1 MTRYCDVLDRCRE
14 GGLGLYDLYAWKT
27 ASNTEKW
34 YNRQMRMKMNSV
46 EETQTVAAALA
57 SIIQP
62 GDTLLLNGD
71 LGAGK
76 TIFTQG
82 FARALGMK
90 RPLKSPTF
98 TLVREYQTPH
108 FQLNHLDVY
117 RLGEE
122 GGADELGLNEY
133 FNPTSVTIVEW
144 SEFITNDLPQ
154 DYLQID
160 LTRLEHDIA
169 DTQRAI
175 EITAQGVVSQQR
187 LQELEEALD
196 GTIH

>member
-1 MTRYCDVLDRCRE
+1 
-14 GGLGLYDLYAWKT
+14 
-27 ASNTEKW
+27 
-34 YNRQMRMKMNSV
+34 MNSV
-46 EETQTVAAALA
+46 EETQSVAAALA

-76 TIFTQG
+76 TTFTQG
-82 FARALGMK
+82 FARALGLR

-98 TLVREYQTPH
+98 TLVREYQTAN

-122 GGADELGLNEY
+122 GGADELGMSEY
-133 FNPTSVTIVEW
+133 FNPESVTIVEW
-144 SEFITNDLPQ
+144 SEFIKNDLPQ
-154 DYLQID
+154 DYIQID
-160 LTRLEHDIA
+160 LMRLEHDIE

-175 EITAQGVVSQQR
+175 EIHAQGSVSEQR
-187 LQELEEALD
+187 LQELENVLN

>member
-1 MTRYCDVLDRCRE
+1 
-14 GGLGLYDLYAWKT
+14 
-27 ASNTEKW
+27 
-34 YNRQMRMKMNSV
+34 MNSV
-46 EETQTVAAALA
+46 EETQKVAATLA

-76 TIFTQG
+76 TTFTQG

-98 TLVREYQTPH
+98 TLVREYQTPK

-122 GGADELGLNEY
+122 GGAEDLGLSEY
-133 FNPTSVTIVEW
+133 FNPSSVTIVEW
-144 SEFITNDLPQ
+144 SEFITEDLPQ
-154 DYLQID
+154 DFLQID
-160 LTRLEHDIA
+160 LTRIEHDIA
-169 DTQRAI
+169 DTQRQ
-175 EITAQGVVSQQR
+175 ITIQAQGSMSNQR
-187 LQELEEALD
+187 LQELENLLD
-196 GTIH
+196 GTIY

>member
-1 MTRYCDVLDRCRE
+1 
-14 GGLGLYDLYAWKT
+14 
-27 ASNTEKW
+27 
-34 YNRQMRMKMNSV
+34 MNSV
-46 EETQTVAAALA
+46 EETQAVAAALA

-76 TIFTQG
+76 TTFTQG
-82 FARALGMK
+82 FARALGMR

-98 TLVREYQTPH
+98 TLVREYQTAN

-122 GGADELGLNEY
+122 GGADELGLSEY
-133 FNPTSVTIVEW
+133 FNPSSVTIVEW
-144 SEFITNDLPQ
+144 SEFIQEDLPQ
-154 DYLQID
+154 DFLQID
-160 LTRLEHDIA
+160 LTRIAHDIE

-175 EITAQGVVSQQR
+175 EIQAQGSVSEQR
-187 LQELEEALD
+187 LQELESLLD
-196 GTIH
+196 GTIY

>member
-1 MTRYCDVLDRCRE
+1 
-14 GGLGLYDLYAWKT
+14 
-27 ASNTEKW
+27 
-34 YNRQMRMKMNSV
+34 MKSV
-46 EETQTVAAALA
+46 EETQAVAAALA

-76 TIFTQG
+76 TTFTQG
-82 FARALGMK
+82 FARALGMR

-98 TLVREYQTPH
+98 TLVREYQTAN

-122 GGADELGLNEY
+122 GGADELGLSEY
-133 FNPTSVTIVEW
+133 FNPNSVTIVEW
-144 SEFITNDLPQ
+144 SEFIKEDLPQ
-154 DYLQID
+154 DFLQID
-160 LTRLEHDIA
+160 LTRLAHDIE

-175 EITAQGVVSQQR
+175 EIQAQGNVSEGR
-187 LQELEEALD
+187 LQELESLLD
-196 GTIH
+196 GTIY

>member
-1 MTRYCDVLDRCRE
+1 MTI
-14 GGLGLYDLYAWKT
+14 
-27 ASNTEKW
+27 
-34 YNRQMRMKMNSV
+34 MRMKMKSV
-46 EETQTVAAALA
+46 EETQAVAATLA

-76 TIFTQG
+76 TTFTQG
-82 FARALGMK
+82 FARALGLK

-98 TLVREYQTPH
+98 TLVREYQTAN

-122 GGADELGLNEY
+122 GGVDELGMNEY
-133 FNPTSVTIVEW
+133 FNDHSVTIVEW
-144 SEFITNDLPQ
+144 SEFIAEDLPN

-160 LTRLEHDIA
+160 LTRIEHDIA

-175 EITAQGVVSQQR
+175 EIQGIGAVSQQR
-187 LQELEEALD
+187 LSELEQLLD
-196 GTIH
+196 GTIY

>member
-1 MTRYCDVLDRCRE
+1 
-14 GGLGLYDLYAWKT
+14 
-27 ASNTEKW
+27 
-34 YNRQMRMKMNSV
+34 MNSV
-46 EETQTVAAALA
+46 EETQKVAATLA

-76 TIFTQG
+76 TTFTQG

-98 TLVREYQTPH
+98 TLVREYQTPK

-122 GGADELGLNEY
+122 GGAEDLGLSEY
-133 FNPTSVTIVEW
+133 FNPNSVTIVEW
-144 SEFITNDLPQ
+144 SEFIAEDLPQ
-154 DYLQID
+154 DFLQID
-160 LTRLEHDIA
+160 LTRIEHDIA
-169 DTQRAI
+169 DTQRQ
-175 EITAQGVVSQQR
+175 ITIQAQGAMSNQR
-187 LQELEEALD
+187 LQELENLLD
-196 GTIH
+196 GTIY

>member
-1 MTRYCDVLDRCRE
+1 MTI
-14 GGLGLYDLYAWKT
+14 
-27 ASNTEKW
+27 
-34 YNRQMRMKMNSV
+34 MRMKMKSV
-46 EETQTVAAALA
+46 EETQAVAATLA

-76 TIFTQG
+76 TTFTQG
-82 FARALGMK
+82 FARALGLK

-98 TLVREYQTPH
+98 TLVREYQTAN

-122 GGADELGLNEY
+122 GGADELGMNEY
-133 FNPTSVTIVEW
+133 FNDHSVTIVEW
-144 SEFITNDLPQ
+144 SEFIAEDLPN

-160 LTRLEHDIA
+160 LTRIEHDIA

-175 EITAQGVVSQQR
+175 EIQGIGAVSQQR
-187 LQELEEALD
+187 LSELEQLLD
-196 GTIH
+196 GTIY

>member
-1 MTRYCDVLDRCRE
+1 
-14 GGLGLYDLYAWKT
+14 
-27 ASNTEKW
+27 
-34 YNRQMRMKMNSV
+34 MNSV
-46 EETQTVAAALA
+46 EETQSVAAALA

-76 TIFTQG
+76 TTFTQG
-82 FARALGMK
+82 FARALGLR

-98 TLVREYQTPH
+98 TLVREYQTAN

-122 GGADELGLNEY
+122 GGADELGMSEY
-133 FNPTSVTIVEW
+133 FNPESVTIVEW
-144 SEFITNDLPQ
+144 SEFIKNDLPQ
-154 DYLQID
+154 DYIQID
-160 LTRLEHDIA
+160 LTRLEHDIE

-175 EITAQGVVSQQR
+175 EIQAHGSDSEQR
-187 LQELEEALD
+187 LQELENVLN